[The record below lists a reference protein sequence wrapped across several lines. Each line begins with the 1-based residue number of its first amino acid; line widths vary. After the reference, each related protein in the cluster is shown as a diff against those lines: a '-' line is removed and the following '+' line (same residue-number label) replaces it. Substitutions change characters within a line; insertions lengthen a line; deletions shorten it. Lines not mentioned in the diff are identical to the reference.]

1 MPIRSLD
8 GSSQRECGGR
18 PPLRRRGSAQPSG
31 CASPLALCAFV
42 LSAAFLTPAGA
53 QSEMKRVTD
62 ANNRFSIA
70 FPARW
75 TVESI
80 QQNTRIL
87 ATEVP
92 ISSLP
97 QGSSSRSA
105 MVGTGPGGD
114 FNVPPRLVVVPLDL
128 PRPVTPEDIST
139 YVQQNSTPNPNFQ
152 MTQNGFATIAGQH
165 AFYMYGVG
173 RDPGQS
179 TSQYA
184 VLVYIAQGRE
194 GFLMVGSTL
203 NDPDRIKRDFTAI
216 SQILETFRIIPQHG
230 LVNGSGT
237 TAIAFPSHRPD
248 RARESLA
255 ASIAAHSPA
264 ASPPE
269 RG

>member
-1 MPIRSLD
+1 MWRTHANKIARWLYAARMR
-8 GSSQRECGGR
+8 REAVAPAARERAALGMRIAAG
-18 PPLRRRGSAQPSG
+18 A
-31 CASPLALCAFV
+31 CALV

-53 QSEMKRVTD
+53 QSGMKRVTD

-139 YVQQNSTPNPNFQ
+139 YVQQNSVPNPNFQ

-230 LVNGSGT
+230 LVNGPGT
-237 TAIAFPSHRPD
+237 TAIAFPTV
-248 RARESLA
+248 ALT
-255 ASIAAHSPA
+255 AH
-264 ASPPE
+264 ASPSP
-269 RG
+269 RR